1 MGRGLKGIGLGRMN
15 IGIWGMEYLV
25 TRVIRLGDDF
35 HIGSNLGRGGWRV
48 HLGASSKFILGAVNL
63 LGALYLKALA

>member
-1 MGRGLKGIGLGRMN
+1 M
-15 IGIWGMEYLV
+15 YLV